1 MSLNI
6 KIENREAGT
15 CLVALDGR
23 LDATTYLS
31 LEQKMNALLCPN
43 KIKALMLDLG
53 QLSYISSAGVRVI
66 LKARKT
72 IAASR
77 GAFLMLNLQPQ
88 IRKVFEIVNALP
100 NTPIFESIEEADR
113 YLDVIQREEIEKQRR
128 LPDSK

>member
-1 MSLNI
+1 MALNI
-6 KIENREAGT
+6 KIEKRETGA

-31 LEQKMNALLCPN
+31 LEEKMNALLGPN
-43 KIKALMLDLG
+43 TKALMLDLG
-53 QLSYISSAGVRVI
+53 KLSYISSAGVRVI
-66 LKARKT
+66 LKARKA

-88 IRKVFEIVNALP
+88 IRKVFEVVNALP

-113 YLDVIQREEIEKQRR
+113 YLDAVQKEEIEKQGR
-128 LPDSK
+128 LPGQK

>member
-1 MSLNI
+1 
-6 KIENREAGT
+6 
-15 CLVALDGR
+15 
-23 LDATTYLS
+23 
-31 LEQKMNALLCPN
+31 
-43 KIKALMLDLG
+43 MLDLG

>member
-1 MSLNI
+1 MALNI

-15 CLVALDGR
+15 CLVALEGR

-31 LEQKMNALLCPN
+31 LEAKMDALLGS
-43 KIKALMLDLG
+43 KTRALMLDLG

-72 IAASR
+72 IAANR

-128 LPDSK
+128 LSDSK